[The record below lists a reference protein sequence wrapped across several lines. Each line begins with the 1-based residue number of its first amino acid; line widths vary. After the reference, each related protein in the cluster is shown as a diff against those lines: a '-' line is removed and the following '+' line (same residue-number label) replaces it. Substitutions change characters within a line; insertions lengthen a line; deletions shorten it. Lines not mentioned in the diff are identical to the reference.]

1 MFFCS
6 RFKRGV
12 PDDRK
17 IWSATAIINEKYHD
31 ILKDV
36 HNSFL
41 DAGSMAVTTNSYG
54 IIPGVGFNLKQIEQY
69 VTLSGKIARDC
80 VDTHNDKNKTK
91 KLVFGSLGPLL
102 ESYRPDKL
110 LPYKQGVQI
119 YQTMIH
125 SLHPYVDCFL
135 AETMSCLEESSQV
148 LEACAKQNYKNKPL
162 LVSYTLRSDGK
173 LRNGESVATCIDQLF
188 TLSSQQNVQ
197 CMYRT
202 IYTTLFNMIL
212 FLILYS
218 TYAKILS
225 FRSIVSFPF
234 GFVCFLFVQN
244 KLVLAILFNCAEP
257 EAITLALD
265 EVYSNKSIIHNKDCL
280 SGRPKFL
287 LGAYANRLTPIA
299 SDWSMEKSES
309 AQPMRTDL
317 SPQNY
322 WEDHVSTWIQKYN
335 LQIIGGCCGITP
347 QHISFIKNHHH
358 QIMNEK

>member
-1 MFFCS
+1 MEEYFERMISNRNELFLLDGGTGEEL
-6 RFKRGV
+6 FKRGV

-197 CMYRT
+197 
-202 IYTTLFNMIL
+202 L
-212 FLILYS
+212 
-218 TYAKILS
+218 
-225 FRSIVSFPF
+225 
-234 GFVCFLFVQN
+234 
-244 KLVLAILFNCAEP
+244 LAILFNCAEP